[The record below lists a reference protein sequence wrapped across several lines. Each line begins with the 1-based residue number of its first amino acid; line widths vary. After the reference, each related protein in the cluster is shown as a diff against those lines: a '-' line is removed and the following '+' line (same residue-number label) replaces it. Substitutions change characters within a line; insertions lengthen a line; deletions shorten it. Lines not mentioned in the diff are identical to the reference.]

1 MTLSANSAK
10 IFLNLI
16 PIPVRE
22 SFVTNIGIN
31 PSRSKIMNKQVSLIG
46 LDSEQSAQL
55 AEQLNQ
61 LLAHYQVLYM
71 NSRGYHWNIK
81 GQKFFELHVKFEE
94 IYTDLQTKID
104 ELAERI
110 LTLGYTP
117 VHAFSHYL
125 EVSEIKEHQ
134 NATSGEACVEGLV
147 QGFSVLILKQRE
159 ILQHASEADDEGT
172 AALMGDYIREQ
183 EKLMWMLNAYL
194 QG

>member
-1 MTLSANSAK
+1 
-10 IFLNLI
+10 
-16 PIPVRE
+16 
-22 SFVTNIGIN
+22 
-31 PSRSKIMNKQVSLIG
+31 MNKQASLIG

-55 AEQLNQ
+55 AQQLNQ

-81 GQKFFELHVKFEE
+81 GAQFFELHVKFEE

-110 LTLGYTP
+110 LTLGHTP
-117 VHAFSHYL
+117 AHAFSNYL
-125 EVSEIKEHQ
+125 EASEIKEHQ
-134 NATSGEACVEGLV
+134 NATSGEECVQGLV
-147 QGFSVLILKQRE
+147 QGFSVLLLKQRE
-159 ILQHASEADDEGT
+159 ILQNAGEADDEGT

-194 QG
+194 QS

>member
-1 MTLSANSAK
+1 MS
-10 IFLNLI
+10 
-16 PIPVRE
+16 
-22 SFVTNIGIN
+22 
-31 PSRSKIMNKQVSLIG
+31 KQVSLIG
-46 LDSEQSAQL
+46 LDRQQSEQLAQ
-55 AEQLNQ
+55 QLNQ

-71 NSRGYHWNIK
+71 NTRGYHWNIK
-81 GQKFFELHVKFEE
+81 GHQFFELHVKFEE

-117 VHAFSHYL
+117 AHAFSHYL
-125 EVSEIKEHQ
+125 ESSEIKEHQ
-134 NATSGEACVEGLV
+134 NATAGEECLKGLV
-147 QGFSVLILKQRE
+147 DGFGVLLVKQRE
-159 ILQHASEADDEGT
+159 ILQNAGEVDDEGT